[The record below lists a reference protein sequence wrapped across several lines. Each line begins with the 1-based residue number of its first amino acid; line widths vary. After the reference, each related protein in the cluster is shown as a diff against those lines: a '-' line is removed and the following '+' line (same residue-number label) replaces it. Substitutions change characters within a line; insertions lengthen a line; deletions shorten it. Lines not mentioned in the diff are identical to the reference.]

1 MRYGRR
7 LRRYSGLRGLRR
19 RSPLLEHGRY
29 SRYSRS
35 RRFYSAE
42 KETEAFLA
50 EFAEGLEQV
59 LDAIE
64 ETEAK
69 AGAELRAEEKEV
81 EKEIEGESTHSR
93 IFSSLAYLRLY
104 NVTAEELADVRA
116 LAGQLSKESLETLLN
131 AYVDGD
137 VPQDMAE
144 STGLASVLERIK
156 AKFKYGL
163 KFVVK
168 FVASVIVN
176 VVPFYILGGLAAKTM
191 HWMLTSKPA
200 VLFSSLSPYVGMALV
215 GVAVACGVLA
225 LFYWVPKHA
234 AEAAEATEKSLLLE
248 DETNLRKIAVV
259 LAKAQTLLK
268 DAKFNR
274 ADRNKL
280 VKFINENR
288 ATLEDLAA
296 RIEEAQHQE

>member
-1 MRYGRR
+1 M
-7 LRRYSGLRGLRR
+7 
-19 RSPLLEHGRY
+19 LEHGRY
-29 SRYSRS
+29 SRVL
-35 RRFYSAE
+35 E
-42 KETEAFLA
+42 KQAIFIPPKKRLEAFLA

-69 AGAELRAEEKEV
+69 AGAELRTEEKEV

-144 STGLASVLERIK
+144 STGLASVFERIK

-163 KFVVK
+163 K
-168 FVASVIVN
+168 I
-176 VVPFYILGGLAAKTM
+176 
-191 HWMLTSKPA
+191 
-200 VLFSSLSPYVGMALV
+200 
-215 GVAVACGVLA
+215 CC
-225 LFYWVPKHA
+225 
-234 AEAAEATEKSLLLE
+234 
-248 DETNLRKIAVV
+248 KICS
-259 LAKAQTLLK
+259 
-268 DAKFNR
+268 FCYC
-274 ADRNKL
+274 
-280 VKFINENR
+280 
-288 ATLEDLAA
+288 
-296 RIEEAQHQE
+296 